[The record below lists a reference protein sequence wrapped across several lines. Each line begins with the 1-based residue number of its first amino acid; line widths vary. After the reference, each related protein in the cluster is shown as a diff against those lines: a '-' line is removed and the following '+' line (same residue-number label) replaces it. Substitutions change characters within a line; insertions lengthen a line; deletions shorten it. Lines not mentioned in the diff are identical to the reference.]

1 MISKAVI
8 TIVDTGYD
16 YKKEISQLRGMGIE
30 TQFIPLDGTND
41 KDLIERT
48 VSGCQLVLAGPEL
61 WDAEMFSRAKDLKMI
76 ARLGAGIEK
85 IDLAAASRHGVA
97 VANTPGGNAESVAQY
112 AVAMM
117 LDVGLCL
124 SRYDRQMRA
133 LDYSRRNR
141 PFDLIGKT
149 VGLVGF
155 GNIAK
160 NVAKLLRGFGV
171 NILAYVRHPDYK
183 AAEELGVTFAD
194 LDTLARE
201 SDFVSL
207 HVPLTDVTR
216 GMIDREFFRKMKN
229 SAYLINTCR
238 GGVVVEED
246 LIHALE
252 SGAIAGA
259 GLDVYET
266 SPLKEDSPLLQMENV
281 VHTPYVAFS
290 SELGNSR
297 TMEMALESISDYL
310 AGRDIRRILNPGY
323 IRN

>member
-1 MISKAVI
+1 MILQYAFDDLRHAVVR
-8 TIVDTGYD
+8 TGGRNDFCNSPDVLHGVFHGHGPAGFGQHVQIVDVVAESHGFFAAD
-16 YKKEISQLRGMGIE
+16 AQMFRQPAHRLR
-30 TQFIPLDGTND
+30 
-41 KDLIERT
+41 
-48 VSGCQLVLAGPEL
+48 
-61 WDAEMFSRAKDLKMI
+61 
-76 ARLGAGIEK
+76 
-85 IDLAAASRHGVA
+85 LAAASRHGVA